1 MLLGTDS
8 AKLLTDE
15 PQTKKFLLRPFL
27 ADSGHAGRGR
37 SQPKHNHPEPTG
49 VDPGRLGAGVISAN
63 SGA

>member
-27 ADSGHAGRGR
+27 ADNCH
-37 SQPKHNHPEPTG
+37 
-49 VDPGRLGAGVISAN
+49 
-63 SGA
+63 